1 MHRTFKLHIKKTKNQ
16 CDVTMLLTLKKMRFI
31 IHLIVWKE
39 QMKHITALLIYLTQQ
54 FMGKRMWLTQGREL
68 KFTWKNYYLN
78 LPASQKIT
86 QIPMASCASL
96 SQKFIYTLSL
106 SVTSILWS
114 VKEWKIKE
122 HTVYDKARPNL
133 HADYVRNYIKLNSPC
148 TIYHIWHRK
157 G

>member
-1 MHRTFKLHIKKTKNQ
+1 MWCNDVLNTNEDKIYPPFKYVKRIAEIIENIINYFTQN
-16 CDVTMLLTLKKMRFI
+16 FI
-31 IHLIVWKE
+31 RKW
-39 QMKHITALLIYLTQQ
+39 
-54 FMGKRMWLTQGREL
+54 MWLTQGRGL

-96 SQKFIYTLSL
+96 SQKFIYTLLL
-106 SVTSILWS
+106 SVTSIPWS

-122 HTVYDKARPNL
+122 HTVYDKERPNL
-133 HADYVRNYIKLNSPC
+133 HADYVRNDIKLNSQC
-148 TIYHIWHRK
+148 TIYHIRHRK